1 MNLSDILRNHAKRRP
16 EHPAIVS
23 RDRQISY
30 SEFDRGVDTTARFLV
45 EAGIRQGDI
54 VGVALKDTPE
64 HMAVL
69 FGIAR
74 IGAIIL
80 PVDRRWT
87 AGEKERTI
95 EHFQASLILIDE
107 GDSVPQGNVPARR
120 LDISLFDG
128 PSVDKGRV
136 VGAVGDNLP
145 LVLSLSSGTT
155 GRPKGPLLT
164 HENFFARFLIYYVS
178 LTLNEHDRFACSSP
192 LYFSGSRG
200 FSMCIIYAGA
210 TLVLLPPPVS
220 PAVLIGEINDHRCT
234 SAFIVP
240 TMLRRLMS
248 ERDEDTPCFPDMR
261 VLISTGSALFAE
273 DREKALKKVS
283 ANILNFYGSA
293 EGGGV
298 SVLGPN
304 HAAEERTS
312 AGAIVFGSNVRIVDD
327 NYEEVPRG
335 VIGQIS
341 YKSGGTA
348 TSFFNDPEAS
358 KAAFRDGWYFPG
370 DLGYVSERGFVFITG
385 REKDLIIRAGVNIY
399 PNEIESALLA
409 HPDVSEAAVVGMPS
423 EELGEEILAFVV
435 SDREFSEGELR
446 EHCAKHLAS
455 YKIPKLFCFITD
467 VPRTSVGKIDKK
479 RLSASRPMLSGV

>member
-1 MNLSDILRNHAKRRP
+1 MNLSDILRNHARRRP
-16 EHPAIVS
+16 QHVAVIS

-30 SEFDRGVDTTARFLV
+30 AEFDRGVDAAAGFLFG
-45 EAGIRQGDI
+45 AGIRQGDI

-87 AGEKERTI
+87 AGEKTRTI
-95 EHFQASLILIDE
+95 EHFQASLILVDE
-107 GDSVPQGNVPARR
+107 GDTTPQGSVPARM
-120 LDISLFDG
+120 LDVSLFDG
-128 PSVDKGRV
+128 QNVKNEVVEGAGR
-136 VGAVGDNLP
+136 NLP

-178 LTLNEHDRFACSSP
+178 LTLNEHDRFACASP

-220 PAVLIGEINDHRCT
+220 PAVLIREINEYRCT

-248 ERDEDTPCFPDMR
+248 EREEDTPCFPDMR

-273 DREKALKKVS
+273 DREKALRKVS
-283 ANILNFYGSA
+283 GNILNFYGSA

-298 SVLGPN
+298 SVLGPD
-304 HAAEERTS
+304 HAPEERTS
-312 AGAIVFGSNVRIVDD
+312 AGAIVFGSNVRIVDKD
-327 NYEEVPRG
+327 YNEVPRG
-335 VIGQIS
+335 VIGRIS

-358 KAAFRDGWYFPG
+358 KTAFRDGWYFPG
-370 DLGYVSERGFVFITG
+370 DLGYVSQRGFVFITG

-399 PNEIESALLA
+399 PNEIESALLS
-409 HPDVSEAAVVGMPS
+409 HPEIDEAAVVGMPS
-423 EELGEEILAFVV
+423 EELGEEVLAFVV
-435 SDREFSEGELR
+435 SDREFSQSELR

-455 YKIPKLFCFITD
+455 YKIPTLFRFLTD
-467 VPRTSVGKIDKK
+467 VPRTSVGKIDKI
-479 RLSASRPMLSGV
+479 RLSARTRSGTLST

>member
-1 MNLSDILRNHAKRRP
+1 MNLSDILRNHARRRP
-16 EHPAIVS
+16 EHPAVVS

-30 SEFDRGVDTTARFLV
+30 SEFDRGVDTVARFLA

-87 AGEKERTI
+87 AGEKKRTI

-107 GDSVPQGNVPARR
+107 GDTIPQGNVPTRM
-120 LDISLFDG
+120 LGLSLFDG
-128 PSVDKGRV
+128 PNVKNQV
-136 VGAVGDNLP
+136 VEAAGSNLP

-155 GRPKGPLLT
+155 GQPKGPLLT

-220 PAVLIGEINDHRCT
+220 PAVLIREINDYRCT

-248 ERDEDTPCFPDMR
+248 EREEDTPCFPDMR
-261 VLISTGSALFAE
+261 VLISTGSALFAD
-273 DREKALKKVS
+273 DREKALRKVS

-298 SVLGPN
+298 SVLGPG
-304 HAAEERTS
+304 HAPEERTS
-312 AGAIVFGSNVRIVDD
+312 AGAIVFGSNVRIVDED
-327 NYEEVPRG
+327 YNEVPRG
-335 VIGQIS
+335 VIGRIS

-358 KAAFRDGWYFPG
+358 KTAFRDGWYLPG
-370 DLGYVSERGFVFITG
+370 DLGYVSQRGFVFITG

-399 PNEIESALLA
+399 PNEIESALLS
-409 HPDVSEAAVVGMPS
+409 HPEIDEAAVVGMPS

-435 SDREFSEGELR
+435 SDREFSQSELR

-455 YKIPKLFCFITD
+455 YKIPKLFRFITD
-467 VPRTSVGKIDKK
+467 VPRTSVGKIDKN
-479 RLSASRPMLSGV
+479 RLSASLT

>member
-23 RDRQISY
+23 RDRIISY
-30 SEFDRGVDTTARFLV
+30 SEFDRGVDTVARLLM
-45 EAGIRQGDI
+45 EAGIRQGHI

-95 EHFQASLILIDE
+95 EHFQAKLVLIDD
-107 GDSVPQGNVPARR
+107 GDTVPQGSVLARTLNV
-120 LDISLFDG
+120 SLFDK
-128 PSVDKGRV
+128 PRIEQSQIVEAK
-136 VGAVGDNLP
+136 GDNLP

-220 PAVLIGEINDHRCT
+220 PADLIGEINDYCCT

-248 ERDEDTPCFPDMR
+248 EHDGDDPCFPNMR

-273 DREKALKKVS
+273 DREKALKRVS

-298 SVLGPN
+298 SVLGP
-304 HAAEERTS
+304 HHSPEERTS

-327 NYEEVPRG
+327 NFDEVQPG
-335 VIGQIS
+335 VIGRIC
-341 YKSGGTA
+341 YKSGATA

-370 DLGYVSERGFVFITG
+370 DLGYVSHRGFVFITG

-409 HPDVSEAAVVGMPS
+409 HPKISEAAVVGVPS

-435 SDREFSEGELR
+435 SDEQVNLDELR
-446 EHCAKHLAS
+446 EHCAKHLAP
-455 YKIPKLFCFITD
+455 YKIPKSFRFIKD
-467 VPRTSVGKIDKK
+467 VPRTSVGKIDK
-479 RLSASRPMLSGV
+479 RSLSEGFKLSL